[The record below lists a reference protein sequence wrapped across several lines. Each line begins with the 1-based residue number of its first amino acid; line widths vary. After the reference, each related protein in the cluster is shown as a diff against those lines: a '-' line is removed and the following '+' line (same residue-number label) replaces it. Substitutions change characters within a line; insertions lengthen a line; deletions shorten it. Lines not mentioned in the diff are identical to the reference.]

1 LSSTI
6 VIEERF
12 HGPPGSGNGGYTCG
26 VLASFVNQPA
36 EITLQRPPPLD
47 RPLSVVRRGRQAELF
62 DGNQLVAEAERTD
75 LEPLDL
81 PRPPTRGDA
90 ERAAAAYP
98 GFRRHTFPTCFV
110 CGPDRAVGD
119 GLRIFAGP
127 VEARSPLVAAPWTP
141 AANLGGPD
149 GRIRREFVWAALD
162 CPGAIAVGY
171 PDRGETLLGRFAL
184 QLEGLPRVGERC
196 VVVAWPLG
204 EDGRKLYAATA
215 LFGQEGE
222 PLAWARAT
230 WILPRAKGR

>member
-1 LSSTI
+1 LAQTI

-36 EITLQRPPPLD
+36 QVTLRRPPPLD

-62 DGNQLVAEAERTD
+62 DGNQLVAEAERTE

-81 PRPPTRGDA
+81 PDPPTLGEA

-110 CGPDRAVGD
+110 CGPERSPGD

-127 VEARSPLVAAPWTP
+127 VEGRSPLMAAPWTP

-149 GRIRREFVWAALD
+149 ARVRREFVWAALD

-184 QLEGLPRVGERC
+184 QLEALPRAHERC

-215 LFGQEGE
+215 LFGENGH

-230 WILPRAKGR
+230 WILPRA